1 MPKKIIMM
9 SIKKL
14 KHSIACGLILLT
26 AITFDSCTK
35 SAEPTGCKESAFS
48 TSDALSQFATILS
61 KAVADNSALREF
73 IRDEA
78 LKQFDNDYDVFY
90 PYVKSKEVED
100 GVTFRELLL
109 KYCSSE
115 EQLASIE
122 ESTPKLTILVPDWSW
137 LDAFS
142 VKNWDPS
149 ESNVFVGYTESGESH
164 TVFLNGKAIMLE
176 EGEFPEDPTLI
187 IKDNERMVV
196 SAKTKS
202 GDIQYAFKYPEYDG
216 SQRISSKGRDWHEDD
231 IDLGA
236 EIVDNFVPAKD
247 IDQLVIKAYEEF
259 KENKPLNACQRDYIY
274 YGLSKSNP
282 DTGILNTGICE
293 RLYRFRLH
301 PSCYG
306 KISDGDKDDKLND
319 AKTVH
324 GRSNQLSAKKLKE
337 LIWSGGVFDL
347 KFDFYVGK
355 SGETVTNT
363 FNPSYAYS
371 CHGSELFDLSKVHRK
386 FKKQTAFAKGVYK
399 YYFEE
404 KNLVSKWFYPIGIQ
418 TLPNWD
424 ISEVSNKMMISVS
437 EVDASAVIT
446 ETVSKTFT
454 YSRNFNWKTD
464 IGAEGDIKAIKVKLG
479 FGLGGSKGQG
489 TEEKNQVVVSYNQAS
504 DFICNVDLK
513 FQSKILREKTTKEI
527 NGQSVS
533 GYIVDPVSAG
543 DVEMTILPMDI
554 R

>member
-1 MPKKIIMM
+1 MV
-9 SIKKL
+9 SIKRL
-14 KHSIACGLILLT
+14 KFSIACGLILLT
-26 AITFDSCTK
+26 AITLDSCTK
-35 SAEPTGCKESAFS
+35 SAESTDCRESIFS
-48 TSDALSQFATILS
+48 TSDALSQFASILS
-61 KAVADNSALREF
+61 KAVADNSDLRGF
-73 IRDEA
+73 IKDEA

-90 PYVKSKEVED
+90 PYVKSKEVVD

-115 EQLASIE
+115 EQLANIE

-142 VKNWDPS
+142 VKDWDPS
-149 ESNVFVGYTESGESH
+149 EPNVLVGYTESGESH
-164 TVFLNGKAIMLE
+164 TVFSNGKAITLE

-216 SQRISSKGRDWHEDD
+216 SQRILSKGRDWHEDD

-247 IDQLVIKAYEEF
+247 IDPLVIKAYEEF
-259 KENKPLNACQRDYIY
+259 KANMPLNACQRDYIY

-282 DTGILNTGICE
+282 DTGILNTAICE

-301 PSCYG
+301 PNTYE

-319 AKTVH
+319 VKTVH
-324 GRSNQLSAKKLKE
+324 GRSNQLSVKKLKE

-355 SGETVTNT
+355 SGETITNT

-371 CHGSELFDLSKVHRK
+371 CHGSDLFDLSKVHRK
-386 FKKQTAFAKGVYK
+386 YKKQTTFAKGVYK
-399 YYFEE
+399 YYFN
-404 KNLVSKWFYPIGIQ
+404 KDNLVSKWFYPIGIQ

-424 ISEVSNKMMISVS
+424 ISEVSNQMIISIS
-437 EVDASAVIT
+437 EVDASAMIT
-446 ETVSKTFT
+446 ETISKDFT
-454 YSRNFNWKTD
+454 YSKNFNWKTD
-464 IGAEGDIKAIKVKLG
+464 VGAEGDIKAIKVKLG
-479 FGLGGSKGQG
+479 FGLGGNKGQE
-489 TEEKNQVVVSYNQAS
+489 TKEKNQIVVSYNQAS
-504 DFICNVDLK
+504 DFLCNLELK
-513 FQSKILREKTTKEI
+513 FQSKILREKTTKEV
-527 NGQSVS
+527 NGQSVN